1 MWENLGFNKQKR
13 CIRIFGSILITLMML
28 SITVVAIMYL
38 RVADEELQAFSPQVD
53 CGVASSKI
61 TEEMAVKDYS

>member
-1 MWENLGFNKQKR
+1 
-13 CIRIFGSILITLMML
+13 ML

-61 TEEMAVKDYS
+61 TEEMAVKDYSQE